1 MFIIETK
8 IFLEFCQVDD
18 ILQFE
23 NDSCVIQRQLS
34 DPVLEER
41 IIPIWKSR
49 DKKTEIIVKIDEHIL
64 KLFKNFFWIKINYS
78 TLECDGLTY
87 KFLEGDFLTWG
98 SYSPSLTCIMTVPNI
113 SHIHSDV
120 VKVGVNEKTFFVKD
134 KLFCENF
141 FVISKYFDVEIEVGL
156 EYLLQVFGKHPN
168 RLCKIYIKESNPL
181 CIEIHGYGRYY
192 IAPIMDEE

>member
-8 IFLEFCQVDD
+8 IFLEFCQLDD
-18 ILQFE
+18 ILQF
-23 NDSCVIQRQLS
+23 DDTTCIIQRQLS

-41 IIPIWKSR
+41 IIPIWKSVN
-49 DKKTEIIVKIDEHIL
+49 DPKEIIMKIDQHIL
-64 KLFKNFFWIKINYS
+64 NLFKNFFWIKINSS

-87 KFLEGDFLTWG
+87 KFPDGDFLTWG
-98 SYSPSLTCIMTVPNI
+98 SYSPPLTCIMMIPKI
-113 SHIHSDV
+113 QYLHSEI
-120 VKVGVNEKTFFVKD
+120 VKIGVKEKNFFVKD
-134 KLFCENF
+134 KSFCENF
-141 FVISKYFDVEIEVGL
+141 SVISKNFNTEIEVGL
-156 EYLLQVFGKHPN
+156 EYLLQIFKLHPN

>member
-8 IFLEFCQVDD
+8 IFSEFCQIDD

-23 NDSCVIQRQLS
+23 NNLCVIQRHLS

-41 IIPIWKSR
+41 IIPIWNSVNDPK
-49 DKKTEIIVKIDEHIL
+49 EITIKIDEHIL
-64 KLFKNFFWIKINYS
+64 SFFKNFFWIKINYS

-87 KFLEGDFLTWG
+87 KFPEGDFLTWG
-98 SYSPSLTCIMTVPNI
+98 SYSPSLSCIMTVPKI
-113 SHIHSDV
+113 SHIHSDI
-120 VKVGVNEKTFFVKD
+120 VKIGVNEKTFFVKD

-141 FVISKYFDVEIEVGL
+141 SVISKYLNVEVEIGL
-156 EYLLQVFGKHPN
+156 EYILEVFEKHPN

>member
-8 IFLEFCQVDD
+8 IFSEFCQVDD

-41 IIPIWKSR
+41 IIPIWKSHN
-49 DKKTEIIVKIDEHIL
+49 KKSEITIKIDENIL
-64 KLFKNFFWIKINYS
+64 KLFKNFFWIKINSS

-87 KFLEGDFLTWG
+87 KFPEGDFLTWG
-98 SYSPSLTCIMTVPNI
+98 SYSPSLTCITTVPNI
-113 SHIHSDV
+113 SHIYSDV

-141 FVISKYFDVEIEVGL
+141 FVISKYFDVEVEVGL